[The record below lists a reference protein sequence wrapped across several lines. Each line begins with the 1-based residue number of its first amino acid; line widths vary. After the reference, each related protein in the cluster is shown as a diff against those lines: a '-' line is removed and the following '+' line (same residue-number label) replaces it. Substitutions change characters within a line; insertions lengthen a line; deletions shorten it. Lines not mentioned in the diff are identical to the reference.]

1 MIFKTF
7 SLTKNN
13 GEIVQRMS
21 KPQRKRKNRQSEDQG
36 VDEIPRLPKTK
47 PLQLR
52 YYGDPILRKRAEPV
66 QEITDIETKLAGE
79 MLMTLYA
86 TNGIGLAATQ
96 VGVLKRF
103 LIVDIDPED
112 ADYEPIMLFNPEIL
126 SVEGESVAEE
136 GCLSIPD
143 LRADVKRP
151 EKIVVKAMNDYGED
165 IQIEADG
172 LLARVIQHEIDHL
185 NGTLFIDRISG
196 LKRQLLRSELEK
208 IQQADRP
215 L

>member
-1 MIFKTF
+1 
-7 SLTKNN
+7 
-13 GEIVQRMS
+13 MS
-21 KPQRKRKNRQSEDQG
+21 KPKRKRKNRQSSDSAT
-36 VDEIPRLPKTK
+36 DETLRLPITK

-52 YYGDPILRKRAEPV
+52 YYGDSVLRKRAEPV
-66 QEITDIETKLAGE
+66 QEITYSEIKLAEE

-86 TNGIGLAATQ
+86 TGNGIGLAATQ
-96 VGVLKRF
+96 VGILKRF
-103 LIVDIDPED
+103 LIVDLGENED
-112 ADYEPIMLFNPEIL
+112 EKFELLMLFNPEIL

-151 EKIVVKAMNDYGED
+151 EKIVVKAMDLRNKE
-165 IQIEADG
+165 IEFEADG
-172 LLARVIQHEIDHL
+172 LLARVLQHEIDHL

-196 LKRQLLRSELEK
+196 LKRQLLRSELK
-208 IQQADRP
+208 KLQQTDRP